1 LKYDDAS
8 WHYGGDFP
16 SSLPESA
23 GATHIAMFVSWAVL
37 NGMAG
42 DLHTRDFSEDLEKLS
57 RQEITPG
64 EWFLS
69 VCDGKFTDEDLNSD
83 GKQFAAAYYGN
94 ENGLHTGLGSYL
106 ADYDHTFSS
115 SETLYHVPDA
125 WVTQAIVGGFIE
137 ARLTRWRNGS

>member
-1 LKYDDAS
+1 MKYDDAS

-16 SSLPESA
+16 PGLLENA

-42 DLHTRDFSEDLEKLS
+42 NLHTSDFSEDLGKLS
-57 RQEITPG
+57 RQEIAPG

-83 GKQFAAAYYGN
+83 GNQFAAAYYAN
-94 ENGLHTGLGSYL
+94 ENGLHTGSGSYL
-106 ADYDHTFSS
+106 ADYDRTFSS
-115 SETLYHVPDA
+115 SETLFHVPDT
-125 WVTQAIVGGFIE
+125 WETHAIVSQFIE
-137 ARLTRWRNGS
+137 ARLARWQNGS